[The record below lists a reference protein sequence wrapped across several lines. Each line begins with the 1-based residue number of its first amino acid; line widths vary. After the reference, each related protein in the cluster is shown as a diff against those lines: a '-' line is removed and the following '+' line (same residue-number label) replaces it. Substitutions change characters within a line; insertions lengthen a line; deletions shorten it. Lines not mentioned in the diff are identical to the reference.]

1 MNRVYTPLFIVIL
14 VMVNIPRVAYAQC
27 NCSAGVPATPLT
39 YYESFPNTTASST
52 TISFPQFDPAIG
64 QLNCLNVWDTSS
76 GITSTTALN
85 KDLVDSVQYT
95 FLLALTANLQGPAGS
110 GINISQSQNR
120 TYGPVTLAPLGH
132 AGDDTTFGPDTLFNN
147 VTGLGSVSAPS
158 ASVYLGTGNVNF
170 NYSISGG
177 VITTEG
183 GANYTAGPST
193 NYWGSVAITYYWC
206 PNVALATTIQ
216 DFTASPQGKAIL
228 LQWIV
233 ANQQPNTQY
242 EIQVSTDGKNF
253 YDAGQA
259 EANTA
264 SAGAS
269 TKYQY
274 QYYPDPAY
282 VGKLF
287 FRVQETDPSGKVS
300 VSVIVIVDPND
311 TGSDQAISYQTF
323 PNPATNSLQVQFNSN
338 QTGHF
343 LVQLVATSG
352 QIVQEEDLTLAG
364 ANQIRLDL
372 SPKPSSGL
380 YFLRTSDLTH
390 NRSYV
395 TKVFVQ

>member
-1 MNRVYTPLFIVIL
+1 MNRVYTPLFIVIF
-14 VMVNIPRVAYAQC
+14 VMVNTPRVAFAQC

-39 YYESFPNTTASST
+39 YYESFPSTTASST
-52 TISFPQFDPAIG
+52 TISFPQFAPSIG
-64 QLNCLNVWDTSS
+64 ELNCLTVWDTAT
-76 GITSTTALN
+76 GVTSTTALN
-85 KDLVDSVQYT
+85 KDLIDSVEYT
-95 FLLALTANLQGPAGS
+95 FLLALTANLKGPAGS

-120 TYGPVTLAPLGH
+120 TYGPVTLAPLGQ
-132 AGDDTTFGPDTLFNN
+132 AGDDTTYGPDTLFNN

-183 GANYTAGPST
+183 GANYTAGPAT

-216 DFTASPQGKAIL
+216 DLTATPQGKSIL
-228 LQWIV
+228 LQWIIS
-233 ANQQPNTQY
+233 NQQPNTLY
-242 EIQVSTDGKNF
+242 EIQVSQDGKNF
-253 YDAGQA
+253 YNAGQA
-259 EANTA
+259 EADAA

-274 QYYPDPAY
+274 QYYPDPTY
-282 VGKLF
+282 VGKLY

-300 VSVIVIVDPND
+300 VSVIVVVDPND
-311 TGSDQAISYQTF
+311 PGADQAISYQTF

-364 ANQIRLDL
+364 ASQIRLDL
-372 SPKPSSGL
+372 SPKPASGL